1 MREKIGLWIFLG
13 EYKIKRKRDNSQIF
27 LRNYTS
33 FSYNHIED
41 VYLKKYLSY
50 YKVKSQRKEKLSRSD
65 VAGRIVGIGQLPS
78 FSAAL
83 FPYHSNFL
91 SNRR

>member
-1 MREKIGLWIFLG
+1 MKLERSAIIF
-13 EYKIKRKRDNSQIF
+13 ENASRKLYRF
-27 LRNYTS
+27 LA
-33 FSYNHIED
+33 YNRVED
-41 VYLKKYLSY
+41 VYLKEYLSY
-50 YKVKSQRKEKLSRSD
+50 YKVKSRREEKLSRSD

-83 FPYHSNFL
+83 FPYRSNFL